1 MTGPPDLLYHGY
13 QTDLKGKQPP
23 DEAMQEALQGHLDKF
38 HVPADIAVICPAD
51 GAEYT
56 PVDGVRFWPASWMPR
71 GRIYAGD
78 MRSAR
83 WESR

>member
-1 MTGPPDLLYHGY
+1 MTEPPRLLYHGY
-13 QTDLKGKQPP
+13 QTDLKAKQKP
-23 DEAMQEALQGHLDKF
+23 DEAMRETLAGHLEK
-38 HVPADIAVICPAD
+38 HGVPADIAVICPAD

-83 WESR
+83 YEW